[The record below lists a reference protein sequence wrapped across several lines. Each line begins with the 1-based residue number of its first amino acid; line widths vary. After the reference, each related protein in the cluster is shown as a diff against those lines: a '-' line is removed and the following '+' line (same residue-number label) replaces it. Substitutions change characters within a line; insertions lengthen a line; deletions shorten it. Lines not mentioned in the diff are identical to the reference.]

1 MQPAI
6 IQPNGWASAGAGSRV
21 RRRAPALPT
30 SMLSLLDERGAV
42 RSTERAARLTS
53 VVCLLASCAPLGVLT
68 LRGWANGILYLGF
81 LLSLALLASGKL
93 SPARLAPQDRFWARA
108 FVIACVAPV
117 AATVFAALLR
127 GELSLP
133 QFDAPLR
140 SALAIPIFL
149 VVLRSGWPV
158 GRAMQW
164 VLPIAL
170 ALVLVQLLVVGQ
182 DPRWPGERVNTRTVD
197 PLVLGYCS
205 LTFSLMCL
213 VSIVPQEWRAGA
225 RARWSILLRLAG
237 VLLGLYLS
245 IRSGS
250 RSGWMAAPIVIGVWM
265 HHHWGRGHRL
275 ASAGV
280 IAAALLLP
288 IALYFLVPAV
298 AQRVQD
304 AVKDV
309 VEYPWNGVLV
319 NETSLGYRITYLRI
333 AADLFAMHPWA
344 GVGDTSRF
352 PPVPLDA
359 FSYAH
364 PRAVASAFSSSFHN
378 QVVTNAVRS
387 GVGGIIA
394 TLLLL
399 GVPLVVC
406 ARGLRRATTAT
417 SKDAMMGMAFCT
429 GLVVSSLSTEVVDL
443 KAGAAFYAAMVAAY
457 CGAVLGRRPHAG
469 PGPV

>member
-1 MQPAI
+1 M
-6 IQPNGWASAGAGSRV
+6 R
-21 RRRAPALPT
+21 T

-42 RSTERAARLTS
+42 RSTERAARFVS
-53 VVCLLASCAPLGVLT
+53 VVCLLACCAPLFVLT
-68 LRGWANGILYLGF
+68 MRGWANGILYLAA
-81 LLSLALLASGKL
+81 LLSLVVLAGGKL
-93 SPARLAPQDRFWARA
+93 PRARLDPQERFWARA
-108 FVIACVAPV
+108 VVIACVAPV
-117 AATVFAALLR
+117 AATLFAAVLR

-158 GRAMQW
+158 GRVMQW

-170 ALVLVQLLVVGQ
+170 ALVLAQLLVVGQ
-182 DPRWPGERVNTRTVD
+182 DPRWSGERVNTRAVD
-197 PLVLGYCS
+197 PLVFGYCC
-205 LTFSLMCL
+205 LAFSLMCL
-213 VSIVPQEWRAGA
+213 VSIAPQEWRAGA
-225 RARWSILLRLAG
+225 RARWGILLRLAG

-245 IRSGS
+245 VRSGS
-250 RSGWMAAPIVIGVWM
+250 RSGWMAVPIVFGVWL

-275 ASAGV
+275 ASAGA

-298 AQRVQD
+298 AVRVQD

-344 GVGDTSRF
+344 GAGDTSRF
-352 PPVPLDA
+352 PPLPLDA
-359 FSYAH
+359 LSYAH
-364 PRAVASAFSSSFHN
+364 PRTVASAFSSSFHN

-387 GVGGIIA
+387 GVGGILA

-406 ARGLRRATTAT
+406 ARGLRRATPAT
-417 SKDAMMGMAFCT
+417 SKDAMMGTAFCT
-429 GLVVSSLSTEVVDL
+429 CLVVSSLSTEVVDL
-443 KAGAAFYAAMVAAY
+443 KAASAFYAAMIAAY
-457 CGAVLGRRPHAG
+457 CGAVLGRQAAGAEPARPA
-469 PGPV
+469 